1 MFFLLFCFSNY
12 IWGFV
17 DNLPIV
23 NHWSSLAQIPASTE
37 LSDKISKEMKK
48 RGFKFFGTT
57 ICYAFLQAVGVVNDH
72 TRDCFRCGQD

>member
-1 MFFLLFCFSNY
+1 
-12 IWGFV
+12 
-17 DNLPIV
+17 
-23 NHWSSLAQIPASTE
+23 
-37 LSDKISKEMKK
+37 MKK